1 MPGWMVLIAVVAA
14 ISGGA
19 AAARAQRPAEPA
31 NLKTFDFGLDGVRYR
46 VALPAGATL
55 MARSG
60 SDRFHISLST
70 RMLRQ
75 MELWPASAETGRTYA
90 RSQSLANGAV
100 LTFEVMRPSSAYRGG
115 SGGPEETLEG
125 QMRIGGRTLAVR
137 CHDQAE
143 WPGSPRPTWCIDYL
157 QHLVVQ
163 DGR

>member
-1 MPGWMVLIAVVAA
+1 MPRWKVLLAVVVA
-14 ISGGA
+14 ISAGGA
-19 AAARAQRPAEPA
+19 VARAQRPTEPA
-31 NLKTFDFGLDGVRYR
+31 SLKTFDFVLEGVRYR
-46 VALPAGATL
+46 IELPAYATL

-60 SDRFHISLST
+60 SDRFHVSLST

-90 RSQSLANGAV
+90 HSEALLNGVV
-100 LTFEVMRPSSAYRGG
+100 LKFEVIRPTGGYAGG

-125 QMRIGGRTLAVR
+125 QLQIGGRTLVVR

-143 WPGSPRPTWCIDYL
+143 WPGSPRPAWCIDYL
-157 QHLVVQ
+157 QNLAVA